1 MTCYAAFFNGENMN
15 TLKLPE
21 GTPILDM
28 DSPTF
33 AADFANAIGLQ
44 PGEKLEIVTPQ
55 FERTDDMQVPV
66 LVDFNDW
73 ENLHKK
79 DEATLRALG
88 FGVWDETEKGK
99 HWLFPKEWYDIIPDG
114 HPITDISGNQEE
126 FKRGE
131 TDDDY
136 RFGCLAFGF
145 IQES

>member
-1 MTCYAAFFNGENMN
+1 MN
-15 TLKLPE
+15 ILPE
-21 GTPILDM
+21 NTPMLNM

-33 AADFANAIGLQ
+33 AEDFANAVGLQ
-44 PGEKLEIVTPQ
+44 PGDTLEIMTPQ
-55 FERTDDMQVPV
+55 FERIDGAQVPV
-66 LVDFNDW
+66 LIDFSDW

-79 DEATLRALG
+79 VEATLCALG
-88 FGVWDETEKGK
+88 FGVWNENEEGK

-114 HPITDISGNQEE
+114 HPIVYITGEQSE

-145 IQES
+145 IQKL

>member
-1 MTCYAAFFNGENMN
+1 M
-15 TLKLPE
+15 
-21 GTPILDM
+21 LDM

-33 AADFANAIGLQ
+33 AEDFASAIGLQ
-44 PGEKLEIVTPQ
+44 PGEKLEIMTPQ
-55 FERTDDMQVPV
+55 FERTDGVKVPV

-79 DEATLRALG
+79 DEATLLALG

-99 HWLFPKEWYDIIPDG
+99 HWLFPKEWYDSIPDG
-114 HPITDISGNQEE
+114 HQITDISGNKKE

-145 IQES
+145 IQEPQVAA

>member
-1 MTCYAAFFNGENMN
+1 MN
-15 TLKLPE
+15 TLPKDILM
-21 GTPILDM
+21 LDM

-33 AADFANAIGLQ
+33 TEDFANATGLQ
-44 PGEKLEIVTPQ
+44 PGDTLEIVTPQ
-55 FERTDDMQVPV
+55 FERVDGVQVPV

-79 DEATLRALG
+79 DEATLTALG
-88 FGVWDETEKGK
+88 FGVWEVTEKEK
-99 HWLFPKEWYDIIPDG
+99 HWLFPKEWYNSIPEG
-114 HPITDISGNQEE
+114 HPIIYITGERAE

-145 IQES
+145 IQNLMLG

>member
-1 MTCYAAFFNGENMN
+1 MN
-15 TLKLPE
+15 ILPKN
-21 GTPILDM
+21 TPMLDM

-33 AADFANAIGLQ
+33 AEDFANAVGLQ
-44 PGEKLEIVTPQ
+44 PGDTLEIMTPQ
-55 FERTDDMQVPV
+55 FERIDGAQVPV
-66 LVDFNDW
+66 LIDFSDW

-79 DEATLRALG
+79 DEATLCALG
-88 FGVWDETEKGK
+88 FGVWNENEEGK

-114 HPITDISGNQEE
+114 HPIVYITGEQSE

-145 IQES
+145 IQKL

>member
-1 MTCYAAFFNGENMN
+1 
-15 TLKLPE
+15 
-21 GTPILDM
+21 
-28 DSPTF
+28 
-33 AADFANAIGLQ
+33 
-44 PGEKLEIVTPQ
+44 
-55 FERTDDMQVPV
+55 MQVPV
-66 LVDFNDW
+66 LVDFSDW

-88 FGVWDETEKGK
+88 FGVWDENEEGK

-114 HPITDISGNQEE
+114 HPIVYITGKQSE

-145 IQES
+145 IQKL